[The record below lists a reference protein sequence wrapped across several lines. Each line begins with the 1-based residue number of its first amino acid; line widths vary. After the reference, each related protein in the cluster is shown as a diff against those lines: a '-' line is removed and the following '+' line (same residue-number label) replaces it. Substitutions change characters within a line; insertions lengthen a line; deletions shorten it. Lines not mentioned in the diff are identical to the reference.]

1 MCSGGLVILVLARV
15 PIPREAYLEDN
26 FYTQLNGV
34 EVYLQCLLADLSE
47 DLKEGMIYGIL
58 REVFNLIAKPSAA
71 VSPVLCVLLT
81 LVHPSV
87 IDSAVIWL
95 IGDVKKEDQ
104 QDEEEEEDGEIEEP
118 ADLMMCSVTPDEMRQ
133 ALLTLCN
140 WLCYWRTPVLSPWVQ
155 AFITNLQVPRNFLKN
170 YVTTWSLYWI
180 CGHSNKTCSFLQDSG
195 KYDILIDVALDT
207 ISPMFEALA
216 IPKMRPLVSGIFLHV
231 LACMRHTTEAF
242 ELVSHKL

>member
-1 MCSGGLVILVLARV
+1 M

-26 FYTQLNGV
+26 FYAQLNGV
-34 EVYLQCLLADLSE
+34 EVYLQCLLADLHE

-58 REVFNLIAKPSAA
+58 REVFKLISKPGAQ

-81 LVHPSV
+81 LVHPSI
-87 IDSAVIWL
+87 IDNAVMWL
-95 IGDVKKEDQ
+95 IGDVKKEAQ
-104 QDEEEEEDGEIEEP
+104 QDEEVEEP
-118 ADLMMCSVTPDEMRQ
+118 ADVMMCPVTPDEMRQ

-155 AFITNLQVPRNFLKN
+155 AFVTNLQVPHNFLKS
-170 YVTTWSLYWI
+170 YIDSYWN
-180 CGHSNKTCSFLQDSG
+180 CGHNNKTFFFLQDSG

-207 ISPMFEALA
+207 ICPMLEALA

-242 ELVSHKL
+242 ELVSHYV